1 MAGAAFVVWLGAALI
16 VLADGRRGLALGLA
30 FVTVSLAI
38 LTWPAGMAVGSVAIG
53 VGGLIAAVQCWR
65 SGPAEWGIMPAGSTP
80 RLILCVASG
89 MLGFWLA
96 ASVTTG
102 PDASRRFAVLVVTG
116 LMGARVLISR
126 DVPVV
131 LTGIAALALAV
142 ATASGIRYSYRNGP
156 AAADIGG
163 LASTYRR
170 TRHPFP
176 LALRVRHQTRI
187 LSDDVSIASPM
198 AKRINP
204 FTATRNLMNG
214 SQVAK
219 GRGR

>member
-1 MAGAAFVVWLGAALI
+1 MAGAAFVAWLGAAI
-16 VLADGRRGLALGLA
+16 VVLADGRRGLALGLGLL
-30 FVTVSLAI
+30 TISLAV

-80 RLILCVASG
+80 RLILCIASG
-89 MLGFWLA
+89 LLGFWLA

-131 LTGIAALALAV
+131 LAGIAALALAL
-142 ATASGIRYSYRNGP
+142 ATASGLAAESPGPIPAIVGGLIAAGVMFVP
-156 AAADIGG
+156 AARIPSSIQPVAPARADKDG
-163 LASTYRR
+163 T
-170 TRHPFP
+170 
-176 LALRVRHQTRI
+176 
-187 LSDDVSIASPM
+187 
-198 AKRINP
+198 
-204 FTATRNLMNG
+204 
-214 SQVAK
+214 
-219 GRGR
+219 